1 MKSLPSSPAYR
12 RICADFREDQAT
24 EVDLLEVQI
33 GIHRAARSKS
43 EKDRIL
49 METALFALRTVVD
62 AYCGLKGDKY
72 PDYQDVLDFLAS
84 GQLARLVCEPHYA
97 PGEASVS
104 PGVATDGSLLA
115 ASGTEEPDG
124 TAQPAG

>member
-62 AYCGLKGDKY
+62 AYCALKGDKY

-104 PGVATDGSLLA
+104 PALPATEVSA
-115 ASGTEEPDG
+115 ASSTEESDG